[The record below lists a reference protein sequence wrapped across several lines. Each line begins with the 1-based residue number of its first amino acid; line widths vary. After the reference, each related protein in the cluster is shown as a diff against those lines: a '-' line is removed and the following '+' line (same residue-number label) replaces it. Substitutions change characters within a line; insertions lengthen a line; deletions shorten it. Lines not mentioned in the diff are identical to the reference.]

1 MRVLLLP
8 EPTGHHIKQHQPQ
21 IPWKG
26 VCPFQD
32 ITQIG
37 AVATTVTLIDIY
49 SLLTYYGG
57 I

>member
-8 EPTGHHIKQHQPQ
+8 EPTDHHIKQYQPQ